1 MTQSDEPRYEYLLQR
16 ATDYISSRGGL
27 ASEDDVVRH
36 VFGNGAAP
44 RLWTPLLRSVLANA
58 PKLSFRADGAWM
70 LEGYAEAQSRSPFAD
85 FTSIDVET
93 TGLRPLQHRIIEI
106 AALRYR
112 NGQET
117 ARFEMLL
124 QPDRAIPPI
133 ITKLTGIRD
142 VDLEHAAHFPDVAD
156 DLLEFLGDDLLVG
169 HNVGFDISFIA
180 GEFKRLGRP
189 GLPNSRF
196 DTLAAANRLLTGLRK
211 KNLGKLAEHLDV
223 PLGRQH
229 RGGDDARMT
238 AEVAFRLAEVA
249 ASKGITDPEDFLKL
263 GAPMPRGE
271 TDGNPRRRSVLDRSL
286 LADIPKSPGVYIM
299 FDGYGHVIY
308 VGKAKNL
315 RDRVSS
321 YFSQALG
328 YTRKMD
334 GLLES
339 LMAIHTEETGSE
351 LQALLLESQLIR
363 FYQPRYNTALRTSEL
378 YPYIKVNVSNPWP
391 KVTLSKERKDDGAR
405 YFGPYRSRSMAQ
417 KAVDLIN
424 ATVPLRTCPRSFK
437 DARSYGKPCLR
448 LDLHQ
453 CMGPCMAIADRATYR
468 QHVND
473 VLTFL
478 EGDGQRLATRI
489 QEQIDLA
496 ATRLDF
502 ERARRLRDNL
512 GVVAIVA
519 ESQKRLR
526 ESVARHTLLL
536 VQPSA
541 EAGAREIV
549 MVIEGKRWAQFR
561 ARPDEE
567 VRDLAVRLA
576 RSFGRVQSFGIP
588 TIDHAS
594 LDDTLIL
601 NRWLF
606 QQPDHPATMPFS
618 LDDQAVD
625 WNLLAVWALA
635 LPESSL
641 TFVAPSSPPD
651 PIETADADLVLQSGE
666 ESFPTT
672 FSSEPFF
679 E

>member
-1 MTQSDEPRYEYLLQR
+1 
-16 ATDYISSRGGL
+16 
-27 ASEDDVVRH
+27 
-36 VFGNGAAP
+36 
-44 RLWTPLLRSVLANA
+44 
-58 PKLSFRADGAWM
+58 
-70 LEGYAEAQSRSPFAD
+70 
-85 FTSIDVET
+85 
-93 TGLRPLQHRIIEI
+93 
-106 AALRYR
+106 
-112 NGQET
+112 
-117 ARFEMLL
+117 
-124 QPDRAIPPI
+124 
-133 ITKLTGIRD
+133 
-142 VDLEHAAHFPDVAD
+142 
-156 DLLEFLGDDLLVG
+156 
-169 HNVGFDISFIA
+169 
-180 GEFKRLGRP
+180 
-189 GLPNSRF
+189 
-196 DTLAAANRLLTGLRK
+196 
-211 KNLGKLAEHLDV
+211 
-223 PLGRQH
+223 
-229 RGGDDARMT
+229 
-238 AEVAFRLAEVA
+238 
-249 ASKGITDPEDFLKL
+249 
-263 GAPMPRGE
+263 
-271 TDGNPRRRSVLDRSL
+271 
-286 LADIPKSPGVYIM
+286 M
-299 FDGYGHVIY
+299 FDGFGHVIY

-478 EGDGQRLATRI
+478 EGDGQRLTNRI

-541 EAGAREIV
+541 EPDAREIV

-561 ARPDEE
+561 ARPNEE

-576 RSFGRVQSFGIP
+576 RSFGRVQSFGVP

-606 QQPDHPATMPFS
+606 QQPDHPATMPFAVE
-618 LDDQAVD
+618 DQTVD
-625 WNLLAVWALA
+625 WNLMAEWALA
-635 LPESSL
+635 LSESAL
-641 TFVAPSSPPD
+641 TYVAPSSPPD

-666 ESFPTT
+666 DSFPTT